1 MTNCNTIEAVEKNT
15 FECMEWMENKIKEV
29 VENLIKQNKEIWGG
43 SGVDNSYCDGF
54 HEALLEVANEL
65 EIDIEY

>member
-1 MTNCNTIEAVEKNT
+1 MKDCKTIEAVEKNV
-15 FECMEWMENKIKEV
+15 FECMEWMENKIKDV
-29 VENLIKQNKEIWGG
+29 IENLIKQNDETWGC

-54 HEALLEVANEL
+54 HDALIEVANEL